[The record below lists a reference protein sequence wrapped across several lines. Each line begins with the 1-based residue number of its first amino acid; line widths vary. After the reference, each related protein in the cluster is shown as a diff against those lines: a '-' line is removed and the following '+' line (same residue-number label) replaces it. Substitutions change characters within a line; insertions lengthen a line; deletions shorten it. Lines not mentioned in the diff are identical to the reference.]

1 MREFDNKKHI
11 FFVTGGGTG
20 GHIYPALAVAR
31 ELQKNPLTKK
41 VYYVGNPD
49 NLEYEIVKQE
59 GFEFLPVKVKGMPRK
74 LSLKLFTW
82 FVGFEWA
89 KVKAL
94 YYIFKYKA
102 SAVFGTGG
110 YVSAPALFA
119 AGIAKVPFMIHDSD
133 AMPGIVSRY
142 VSKYANAV
150 SLSFG
155 EATKYIESKNIFIN
169 GNPIRE
175 DFATLSKE
183 DARQKMN
190 FTKRT
195 ITFIGGSQ
203 GAKTINEAAF
213 LIVRKLVEENDFQV
227 VFQTGKKNFA
237 DITEKLSCVWPDY
250 SENKNLLFVPY
261 IEDMTAVLKS
271 ADLIIS
277 RAGSLSIS
285 EICACGVPSIL
296 VPYPYAAADHQR
308 KNAMAMKNMG
318 ASEYIEDKDCNP
330 DFLYEK
336 ILEIVNN
343 QDKYNSMANI
353 ASQNAKYSAV
363 KDIVNQFL
371 NIIKK

>member
-1 MREFDNKKHI
+1 MNKSDNKKYV

-31 ELQKNPLTKK
+31 ELKKNPLTKK
-41 VYYVGNPD
+41 IYYVGNPN

-59 GFEFLPVKVKGMPRK
+59 GLDFLPVNVKGMPRK
-74 LSLKLFTW
+74 FNLSLLTW
-82 FVGFEWA
+82 FIGFEWA
-89 KVKAL
+89 KIKAL

-102 SAVFGTGG
+102 NAVFGTGG

-119 AGIAKVPFMIHDSD
+119 AGIAKIPFMIHDSD

-142 VSKYANAV
+142 VSKYADAV
-150 SLSFG
+150 SLSFS
-155 EATKYIESKNIFIN
+155 EASKYMNSNNIHIN

-175 DFATLSKE
+175 DFATLSKDE
-183 DARQKMN
+183 AKNKMN
-190 FTKRT
+190 FTKRV

-203 GAKTINEAAF
+203 GAKTINEAA
-213 LIVRKLVEENDFQV
+213 LPIVKKLVEENGFQV

-237 DITEKLSCVWPDY
+237 EISEKLSYIWPNY
-250 SENKNLLFVPY
+250 NENKNLLFVPY

-308 KNAMAMKNMG
+308 KNAMAMKNLG
-318 ASEYIEDKDCNP
+318 ASEYIEDKDCNS

-336 ILEIVNN
+336 IIDIINN
-343 QDKYNSMANI
+343 QEKYHLMANM
-353 ASQNAKYSAV
+353 ASQNAKYNAV
-363 KDIVNQFL
+363 KDITNQL
-371 NIIKK
+371 YDILK